1 MRICLVG
8 SSRYPIRDPFAGGL
22 ESLTY
27 TLARELT
34 RRGHEVTLFA
44 APGSD
49 PTLGVRMLPLA
60 EFVPS
65 VASMADRHAPSA
77 EWMAEHHAYLDLM
90 LTLARQGV
98 REFDLV
104 HNNSLHHLPV
114 AMAPSLPVPVLTTLH
129 TPPIPWLESALALAT
144 TNTAFT
150 AVSSFTARSWSH
162 VVTCTTVR
170 NGVDL
175 DEWPS
180 GPGGGSAVWSGRLV
194 PEKAPHH
201 AIDACRRAGVPLVLA
216 GPLHDRDY
224 FRDVVEPRLGGD
236 VHYAGHLH
244 RTDLAALVGE
254 AAVAVVTPA
263 WDEPYGLVASEA
275 MACGT
280 PVAGYARGG
289 LPEIV
294 PESAGVLVAPE
305 DVPAL
310 AAAITTAAGLD
321 RLAVRSHAEEACGLG
336 RMVDAY
342 ERCYQAVLDRGV
354 AA

>member
-1 MRICLVG
+1 
-8 SSRYPIRDPFAGGL
+8 
-22 ESLTY
+22 
-27 TLARELT
+27 
-34 RRGHEVTLFA
+34 
-44 APGSD
+44 
-49 PTLGVRMLPLA
+49 
-60 EFVPS
+60 
-65 VASMADRHAPSA
+65 
-77 EWMAEHHAYLDLM
+77 
-90 LTLARQGV
+90 
-98 REFDLV
+98 V

-114 AMAPSLPVPVLTTLH
+114 TMAPSLPVRVPVLLH
-129 TPPIPWLESALALAT
+129 TPPVPWLESALALAT

-162 VVTCTTVR
+162 LVTSTTVR
-170 NGVDL
+170 RGVDL
-175 DEWPS
+175 DERSS

-201 AIDACRRAGVPLVLA
+201 AVDACRRAGLALV
-216 GPLHDRDY
+216 
-224 FRDVVEPRLGGD
+224 LGGD

-244 RTDLAALVGE
+244 RTELAALVGE

-280 PVAGYARGG
+280 PVAGYTRGG

-294 PESAGVLVAPE
+294 PESAGVLVASE

-321 RLAVRSHAEEACGLG
+321 RSAVRGHAEEACGLG
-336 RMVDAY
+336 RMVDDY
-342 ERCYQAVLDRGV
+342 EHCYQAVLDRGV